1 MQFDRQQFEE
11 IYSRFLDS
19 GLTVKDFCSN
29 EGLAPSKFYYWQ
41 KRVRPSNHPLVRNGF
56 LPLSIAPSAVGTP
69 SGIPGIESQLEVTY
83 PGGITLRFRGCISVK
98 EILTLLKPQ

>member
-41 KRVRPSNHPLVRNGF
+41 KRVRPSNHPL
-56 LPLSIAPSAVGTP
+56 
-69 SGIPGIESQLEVTY
+69 
-83 PGGITLRFRGCISVK
+83 
-98 EILTLLKPQ
+98 